1 MTALIR
7 IKYDHEVESLL
18 MIPSRLEKRLCKIF
32 LSQTHIENPYARKK
46 QQENTRAQALLT
58 SASFTTA
65 LNHIDGAIQNLEQFS
80 LSSLRKKSRKSN
92 CSGC

>member
-1 MTALIR
+1 
-7 IKYDHEVESLL
+7 

-80 LSSLRKKSRKSN
+80 LSSLRKKIKEIELQRLLTMMCAGHLWEN
-92 CSGC
+92 RMRPN